1 MADRPPNL
9 TAKERRTEGATAWP
23 AMLKLKSPNADYFN
37 NGLLA
42 GGGIRIEVVHKP
54 VFQPVARASPLY
66 SRNGVRVNSTT
77 NPTPELVTTSIGS
90 ADDLQGYAHL
100 FKTIVECSA
109 VGMLVLNGSGQ
120 CVWANRA
127 FCDLIGYTAEEVL
140 ANTMPDITHP
150 DDIAL
155 SVQTLRRLT
164 TGEATVYQIEKRFVH
179 KSGRPVWV
187 LLTATPIL
195 QRDQLQSDLAAALIQ
210 DISIRKAAEEALQR
224 SEALFRTIAENAGDL
239 ILIVDYPGMK
249 TLYIS
254 PAYQNLLGYSVNELQ
269 DHTALAMV
277 HPDDLPLIRQA
288 NEDMA
293 RKGTNGVILE
303 LRYRHK
309 NGNWHYVEAHGCAV
323 RNSCGDLERIVVI
336 SRIIDDRVFA
346 QQKLKDREERL
357 QLLLDSTAEPIYGLD
372 PSGNCTFC
380 NRAFLRTLGYK
391 DSSDLLGKNMH
402 HVIHHSR
409 ADGSTYP
416 AEECR
421 VFEAFRT
428 GSETHVDDEVVWRS
442 DASCLPV
449 EYWSHPVK
457 HDGKIV
463 GCVVTFVD
471 ITERKAA
478 QEALRRAHAE
488 AELFINSVPSILI
501 GIGRDSRIK
510 RWNLTAAKV
519 FGLAKAEVAGKP
531 LAECGIRW
539 VRSDIQNEIN
549 SWCASRES
557 RRVEALPFVIDGETR
572 FLGLTLN
579 WISAPEERIDEL
591 LIIGSD
597 VTEREILGQ
606 QLRQAQKLEAIGQ
619 LAAGIAHEINTPTQ
633 YVGDNTRFL
642 QESWPSFKELIAI
655 TREIRQEASLGPVSS
670 ETLQQF
676 DALAQAADFEYLQ
689 TEIPRAIEQSLEGIQ
704 RVGKIVR
711 AMREFSH
718 PGSEEKKLI
727 DINKAIET
735 TITVARNEWKYVAEI
750 ETHFDVDLPS
760 VLCHAG
766 EFNQVILN
774 LLINAAQAMGDGSQ
788 GKGKIVVSTRHDDDW
803 AEISISDTGAGI
815 PEAVRSRVFEPFF
828 TTKPVGKGTG
838 QGLALA
844 HTAIVR
850 RHAGKIWF
858 DSEAGKGTTFY
869 IRMPLQ
875 ASET

>member
-1 MADRPPNL
+1 M
-9 TAKERRTEGATAWP
+9 
-23 AMLKLKSPNADYFN
+23 
-37 NGLLA
+37 
-42 GGGIRIEVVHKP
+42 
-54 VFQPVARASPLY
+54 
-66 SRNGVRVNSTT
+66 
-77 NPTPELVTTSIGS
+77 
-90 ADDLQGYAHL
+90 
-100 FKTIVECSA
+100 IV
-109 VGMLVLNGSGQ
+109 LDLNGRCIWVNQ
-120 CVWANRA
+120 A

-140 ANTMPDITHP
+140 TKTLSDITHP
-150 DDIAL
+150 DDLAASL
-155 SVQTLRRLT
+155 QTLQRLAN
-164 TGEATVYQIEKRFVH
+164 GEAKDWQVEKRYVH
-179 KSGRPVWV
+179 KSGWPVWV
-187 LLTATPIL
+187 LLTVTPVPRPDPL
-195 QRDQLQSDLAAALIQ
+195 HPALCMGIVQ
-210 DISIRKAAEEALQR
+210 DISKRKAAEEALR
-224 SEALFRTIAENAGDL
+224 KSEALFRTIGENAGDL
-239 ILIVDYPGMK
+239 ILIIDYPGMQ
-249 TLYIS
+249 TLYVS
-254 PAYQNLLGYSVNELQ
+254 PAYQKLLGYSVNELQ
-269 DHTALAMV
+269 GHSSLAVV
-277 HPDDLPLIRQA
+277 HPDDLPLIHQA

-309 NGNWHYVEAHGCAV
+309 NGNWHYVDAHGCAV
-323 RNSCGDLERIVVI
+323 RNSCGELERIVVI
-336 SRIIDDRVFA
+336 SRIIDDRILA
-346 QQKLKDREERL
+346 QHKLRDREERL

-416 AEECR
+416 VEECR

-457 HDGKIV
+457 HEGKIV

-501 GIGRDSRIK
+501 GISRDSRIK

-539 VRSDIQNEIN
+539 VRSDIQGEIN
-549 SWCASRES
+549 SWCAGRES

-579 WISAPEERIDEL
+579 WISAPEEKIDEL

-670 ETLQQF
+670 QTLQQF

-711 AMREFSH
+711 AMKEFSH

-750 ETHFDVDLPS
+750 ETHFDVDLPA

-788 GKGKIVVSTRHDDDW
+788 GKGKIVVTTARDQDW

-850 RHAGKIWF
+850 RHGGKIWF
-858 DSEAGKGTTFY
+858 DSETGKGTTFY

-875 ASET
+875 SSEA

>member
-1 MADRPPNL
+1 
-9 TAKERRTEGATAWP
+9 
-23 AMLKLKSPNADYFN
+23 
-37 NGLLA
+37 
-42 GGGIRIEVVHKP
+42 
-54 VFQPVARASPLY
+54 
-66 SRNGVRVNSTT
+66 VNSTT
-77 NPTPELVTTSIGS
+77 NLTPELVTTSIGS
-90 ADDLQGYAHL
+90 ADGLPGYAHL
-100 FKTIVECSA
+100 FKSIVECSA
-109 VGMLVLNGSGQ
+109 VGMLVLNRNGQ
-120 CVWANRA
+120 SIWVNQA

-140 ANTMPDITHP
+140 ANAMTDLTHP

-155 SVQTLRRLT
+155 SVRTLRRLT
-164 TGEATVYQIEKRFVH
+164 SGEAKSCQIEKRYIH

-187 LLTATPIL
+187 LLTATPIP
-195 QRDQLQSDLAAALIQ
+195 RTDQLQPDLAVGLIQ
-210 DISIRKAAEEALQR
+210 DISVRKATEEALQR
-224 SEALFRTIAENAGDL
+224 SDALFRTIAENAGDL
-239 ILIVDYPGMK
+239 ILIVDYPGMN
-249 TLYIS
+249 TLYVS
-254 PAYQNLLGYSVNELQ
+254 PAYQRLLGYSVNELQ
-269 DHTALAMV
+269 DHNSLAVV

-288 NEDMA
+288 TEEMV

-303 LRYRHK
+303 LRYRHQ
-309 NGNWHYVEAHGCAV
+309 NGNWHYAEAHGCAV
-323 RNSCGDLERIVVI
+323 RNAGGDLERIVVI
-336 SRIIDDRVFA
+336 SRIIDDRILA

-372 PSGNCTFC
+372 LSGNCTFC
-380 NRAFLRTLGYK
+380 NQAFLRTLGYQ
-391 DSSDLLGKNMH
+391 DASNLLGKNMH
-402 HVIHHSR
+402 QIIHHSR
-409 ADGSTYP
+409 ADGSAYP
-416 AEECR
+416 AKECR

-428 GSETHVDDEVVWRS
+428 GSETHVDDEVVWQS
-442 DASCLPV
+442 DGTCLPV

-457 HDGKIV
+457 HSGKTV

-478 QEALRRAHAE
+478 EEALRRAHEE

-501 GIGRDSRIK
+501 GISRDSRIK
-510 RWNLTAAKV
+510 RWNRSAAKV

-531 LAECGIRW
+531 LAECGIHW
-539 VRSDIQNEIN
+539 VRTDIQSEIG
-549 SWCASRES
+549 SWCAGHES

-579 WISAPEERIDEL
+579 WISAPAEKIDEL

-633 YVGDNTRFL
+633 YVGDNARFL
-642 QESWPSFKELIAI
+642 QESWPSFEELLGLA
-655 TREIRQEASLGPVSS
+655 REMRQEASQGPVSS
-670 ETLQQF
+670 QTLQRF
-676 DALAQAADFEYLQ
+676 DALAKAADFEYLQ
-689 TEIPRAIEQSLEGIQ
+689 TEIPRAIEQSLEGTQ

-711 AMREFSH
+711 AMKEFSH
-718 PGSEEKKLI
+718 PGAEEKRSI

-735 TITVARNEWKYVAEI
+735 TITVARNEWKYVADV
-750 ETHFDVDLPS
+750 ETHFDLNLPL

-774 LLINAAQAMGDGSQ
+774 LLINAAQAIAQAAGEGSHE
-788 GKGKIVVSTRHDDDW
+788 KGKIVVSTAGDPDW
-803 AEISISDTGAGI
+803 VEISISDTGTGI
-815 PEAVRSRVFEPFF
+815 AEAVRSRVFEPFF

-850 RHAGKIWF
+850 RHGGKIWF
-858 DSEAGKGTTFY
+858 DSEVGKGTTFH

-875 ASET
+875 SSET